1 MVVRLCR
8 RVLYCSSSF
17 ENRKSVVK
25 RMAGTYVYEYARP
38 AVTVDA
44 ALVSDE
50 ECPQILLIKRGNP
63 PFQGSWALPGG
74 FVDEGEKLSDA
85 VYRELRE
92 ETSVD
97 LKMYGEKYSLRQVH
111 TFGDPGRDPR
121 GWTVTVTFAC
131 VVDATVKKSVRA
143 DDDAAEA
150 CWFDTTSL
158 PSNMAFDHDDMVQ
171 KVCESVISWK
181 DTPERVCQAISR
193 GLVRQDPMFTGGV
206 KNPE

>member
-1 MVVRLCR
+1 M
-8 RVLYCSSSF
+8 S
-17 ENRKSVVK
+17 
-25 RMAGTYVYEYARP
+25 GTFVYEYARP

-74 FVDEGEKLSDA
+74 FVDKDEKLSDA
-85 VYRELRE
+85 AYRELHE
-92 ETSVD
+92 ETSID
-97 LKMYGEKYSLRQVH
+97 LKSYGGDGHYSLRQVH

-131 VVDATVKKSVRA
+131 VVDVEVKNHVRA

-150 CWFDTTSL
+150 CWFDVTSL
-158 PSNMAFDHDDMVQ
+158 PCTMAFDHDEMVRR
-171 KVCESVISWK
+171 VCDSVMSWK
-181 DTPERVCQAISR
+181 DTPERVCRGISR
-193 GLVRQDPMFTGGV
+193 GRVRQDPMFTGGV
-206 KNPE
+206 ANPE